1 MMRLTAKSFA
11 KQVLCEGLL
20 RTVGPVARRF
30 SRKAESE
37 GAFQE
42 HLQDMRACAGQQNE
56 PLNVRTFH
64 DVVFDPRYNALYSR
78 CGELL
83 ASTALTR
90 HESVRR
96 IGAPD
101 RIDIDLGSCRALP
114 EAVYGGTLFDN
125 HWGHLLMESLSRLW
139 PLVEPPDKLRGLSN
153 LPWLF
158 RQSSTRNE
166 AVGGKLPDLLNA
178 IEGMQ
183 QRALLPD
190 APIRIDTI
198 HVPDRSSVI
207 GRYAAAEFG
216 RLGAHIGAKILG
228 TAARRESFEGRKLYL
243 SRRALPAT
251 KRRILGEAELEGALA
266 AKGFESIYPE
276 HLSLPDQIALFS
288 EAKVIVGCIGSA
300 FHTQLLSPTKPA
312 PALYLCPAR
321 PSVTY
326 MIIDRLKSTPNRYV
340 HALHDTAFSGRYFL
354 HQNVD
359 IAAVLNCGLGAD
371 FDGS

>member
-1 MMRLTAKSFA
+1 
-11 KQVLCEGLL
+11 
-20 RTVGPVARRF
+20 
-30 SRKAESE
+30 
-37 GAFQE
+37 
-42 HLQDMRACAGQQNE
+42 MRARAGQQNE

-101 RIDIDLGSCRALP
+101 QVDIDLGSCRALP

-139 PLVEPPDKLRGLSN
+139 PLAEPPNKLGDLSD

-158 RQSSTRNE
+158 RKSSTPKE
-166 AVGGKLPDLLNA
+166 GVQGKLPDLLNA

-190 APIRIDTI
+190 APICIDTI

-207 GRYAAAEFG
+207 GCFASAEFG
-216 RLGAHIGAKILG
+216 RLGADIGAKILG
-228 TAARRESFEGRKLYL
+228 SAARRESFEGRKVYL

-251 KRRILGEAELEGALA
+251 KRRILGEAELEVALA

-276 HLSLPDQIALFS
+276 HLSLPDQIALFC
-288 EAKVIVGCIGSA
+288 EAEVVAGCIGSA
-300 FHTQLLSPTKPA
+300 FHTQLLSPMKPA
-312 PALYLCPAR
+312 PALYLCPAK

-326 MIIDRLKSTPNRYV
+326 MIVDRLKRTPNRYV
-340 HALHDTAFSGRYFL
+340 YALHDTAFSGRYFL

-359 IAAVLNCGLGAD
+359 IAAVLSSGLGAG
-371 FDGS
+371 FDHS